1 MGLEGAATEG
11 RNLMLAARAWMQ
23 EAGTTNAHQEE
34 LYNYVAETQDLMR
47 CLRRHAAASAPLSK
61 QALDDQST
69 RVCPC

>member
-1 MGLEGAATEG
+1 
-11 RNLMLAARAWMQ
+11 MQ